1 VADKHVESVI
11 AKYRERSKVGIEKY
25 NTTLERDDLSVID
38 WLKHA
43 QEEAMDFSL
52 YIEKLMSLLNSDK

>member
-1 VADKHVESVI
+1 MADKHVESVI

>member
-1 VADKHVESVI
+1 MKDKHVESVI

-25 NTTLERDDLSVID
+25 NTSLERDDLSIQD

>member
-1 VADKHVESVI
+1 VESVI